1 MDPKELKAL
10 TAIAKE
16 IAALRGSID
25 RLTKKLG
32 AHCIPVKNS
41 IDWDEAAAAYDM
53 AEEEAEVD
61 NPDDEGD

>member
-32 AHCIPVKNS
+32 AHCAPAKTAE
-41 IDWDEAAAAYDM
+41 IDW
-53 AEEEAEVD
+53 EEELEAD
-61 NPDDEGD
+61 NPDYEGD

>member
-1 MDPKELKAL
+1 MEKEIKTLCR
-10 TAIAKE
+10 E

-25 RLTKKLG
+25 KLTKKLG
-32 AHCIPVKNS
+32 AHCIPVKS
-41 IDWDEAAAAYDM
+41 AIDWDEAAAAYDM